1 MALLQKVQAAR
12 HASHEVVARREERRS
27 PELAVDEHGI
37 HEGIA
42 GRIAR
47 AACRRI
53 HDDSKRGTPAP
64 VPSALHRVV
73 LEERG
78 ARQGIGRGKR
88 ALRPLRQLFVQSFQR
103 RLVERDVL
111 EFVELVHDP
120 MEIEGEHLRGVQRR
134 AVAQNDGA
142 KIFVADLE
150 AVERKVADHLLD
162 VLLRDETPAL
172 VFVSA
177 QIEIGSLPRKRR
189 DLIEGPLKADGTVC
203 QPSRD
208 SIDVRNARGLWDD
221 CA

>member
-150 AVERKVADHLLD
+150 AVE
-162 VLLRDETPAL
+162 
-172 VFVSA
+172 
-177 QIEIGSLPRKRR
+177 
-189 DLIEGPLKADGTVC
+189 
-203 QPSRD
+203 
-208 SIDVRNARGLWDD
+208 
-221 CA
+221 